1 MLVLDSGLTVTNTN
15 FSLVLSPQQ
24 ASRVIIAV
32 PHDGLIRNDFN
43 GIFQERKNGV
53 RGRDA
58 HVWPI
63 ANDIVQQAFRFG
75 VAISAVRFL
84 MPRAYVD
91 ANREMPQD
99 INLDDDTLGQTAF
112 DDQRLAG
119 VYRHYHGALCHLV
132 ERAIQMHGPGNIL
145 FLDLHGFARQPK
157 IAPAQGYDLILGTT
171 HRTTIHYGAIDRRF
185 ALFMRERSYT
195 VFLPEEKPS
204 TPTGDPF
211 SAGHTTRWYAKQYGI
226 NAMQIETFSNFR
238 KKDDGTRGKKL
249 ATDIAEFFAVHYK

>member
-1 MLVLDSGLTVTNTN
+1 MLMLDSGLTVTNTN
-15 FSLVLSPQQ
+15 FSLVLSPKH
-24 ASRVIIAV
+24 ASTVIIAV

-43 GIFQERKNGV
+43 GTFQERKKGV
-53 RGRDA
+53 KGRDA

-63 ANDIVQQAFRFG
+63 ANDIVQQAVRFG

-99 INLDDDTLGQTAF
+99 VNLDDDTVGQTAF
-112 DDQRLAG
+112 DDQRLAD
-119 VYRHYHGALCHLV
+119 VYQHYHGVLCYLV
-132 ERAIQMHGPGNIL
+132 EQAIQMHGPENIL

-157 IAPAQGYDLILGTT
+157 IAPAQGYDLILGTA
-171 HRTTIHYGAIDRRF
+171 HRTTICHGEIDRQF
-185 ALFMRERSYT
+185 ALFMRARSYT

-211 SAGHTTRWYAKQYGI
+211 SAGHTTRWYAKYYGI
-226 NAMQIETFSNFR
+226 NAIQIETFSHFR
-238 KKDDGTRGKKL
+238 KKDDEIRGRKL
-249 ATDIAEFFAVHYK
+249 STDIAEFFVAHYR